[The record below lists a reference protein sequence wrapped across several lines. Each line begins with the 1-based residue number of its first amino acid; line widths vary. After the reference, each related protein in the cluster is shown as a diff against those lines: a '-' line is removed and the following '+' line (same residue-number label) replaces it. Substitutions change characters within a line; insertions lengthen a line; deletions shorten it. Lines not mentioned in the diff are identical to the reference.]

1 MTPPGHGY
9 ERRISI
15 PDGMAVSDPFDK
27 KRLDGGLYAAH
38 MILFGAWDEGWPSLH
53 RWVSESSRFDFR
65 WETVEGVCGW
75 LEEHLNY
82 WNWDSSLNRQLDLLL
97 PVRECAR

>member
-15 PDGMAVSDPFDK
+15 PDGMAVSAPFDK

-38 MILFGAWDEGWPSLH
+38 MILFGAVGRGLAVFAPLGVGEQPF
-53 RWVSESSRFDFR
+53 RFQM
-65 WETVEGVCGW
+65 GNG
-75 LEEHLNY
+75 
-82 WNWDSSLNRQLDLLL
+82 
-97 PVRECAR
+97 